1 MATVGN
7 QLPTQA
13 VSKPTSGKH
22 GNVLPLWGNEKT
34 MNLNPM
40 ILTNVLSSPY
50 FKVQLYELK
59 TYHEVVD
66 EIYFKVTHI
75 EPWEKGSRKTAG
87 QTGMC
92 GGVRG
97 VGTGGI
103 VSTAFCL
110 LYKLFTLKLTRKQL
124 MGLITHTD
132 SPYIRA
138 LGFMYIRYT
147 QPPTDLFEWYDGF
160 LDDEEELDVKAGGG
174 CVMTIGEM
182 LRSFLTKL
190 EWFSTLFPRIPVPV
204 QKVIDQQIKARP
216 RKVPQKET
224 QEDEDGFAESGRQ
237 GERRRS
243 RTPRRT
249 PSPRRSPKR
258 SRSRSH
264 HRERERHG
272 PSFDRELERER
283 DRQRKEREG
292 RDRDRERGDRGDRE
306 RRRSRSADRNRERK
320 RSHSGSR
327 DRRSERKEK
336 ERDGGDDRS
345 RRKDRDHH
353 KDRGTERERLMTAG
367 TRTIGKDTGMRG
379 RPKGPAGVEAERG
392 DTKVGQRRRAGKGSA
407 ATAGRG
413 TGREMENSALTNVV
427 AAKRGATISES
438 PAMTIVDIE
447 GVRAS
452 SKCRLAAILLVFFL
466 LFFYIRLSALSLVL
480 KRRNSCTS
488 DIWICC
494 LWPM

>member
-1 MATVGN
+1 MAN
-7 QLPTQA
+7 PTQA
-13 VSKPTSGKH
+13 VSKTAPGKH

-66 EIYFKVTHI
+66 EIYFKVTHV

-124 MGLITHTD
+124 MGLITHSD

-147 QPPTDLFEWYDGF
+147 QPPADLIEWYDGF

-204 QKVIDQQIKARP
+204 QKNIDQQMKSRP
-216 RKVPQKET
+216 RKVAQKEPV
-224 QEDEDGFAESGRQ
+224 DEEAADAESGRQ
-237 GERRRS
+237 GERHRSRSSRRS
-243 RTPRRT
+243 

-264 HRERERHG
+264 HRERDRHG

-283 DRQRKEREG
+283 DRQRKER
-292 RDRDRERGDRGDRE
+292 DRERGDRE
-306 RRRSRSADRNRERK
+306 RRRSRSPDRNQERRERR
-320 RSHSGSR
+320 RSRSNSR
-327 DRRSERKEK
+327 DRRTDRRDK
-336 ERDGGDDRS
+336 ERDGGEERS
-345 RRKDRDHH
+345 RRKDRDTH
-353 KDRGTERERLMTAG
+353 KDRVSDRERSRDRKNREDKEDRRHKDSRERHREERKAKRSRSRSREKRHRNEEEKSRKRERSHSRERERDRDG
-367 TRTIGKDTGMRG
+367 ESRSHKRS
-379 RPKGPAGVEAERG
+379 RSKERSHHQRESSN
-392 DTKVGQRRRAGKGSA
+392 DHSKHSERRRSQ
-407 ATAGRG
+407 
-413 TGREMENSALTNVV
+413 S
-427 AAKRGATISES
+427 I
-438 PAMTIVDIE
+438 D
-447 GVRAS
+447 
-452 SKCRLAAILLVFFL
+452 
-466 LFFYIRLSALSLVL
+466 
-480 KRRNSCTS
+480 
-488 DIWICC
+488 
-494 LWPM
+494 